1 MLVVSM
7 CMHNKARKY
16 LRIIL
21 NKNIVQTF
29 ILRSKTK
36 FTPTSTRQS
45 AVIEGNQAAKKRELL
60 YTGDHSY
67 EHVHNVVIFRDDTV
81 KG

>member
-7 CMHNKARKY
+7 SMHNKVRKY

-29 ILRSKTK
+29 ILRSKTHIK
-36 FTPTSTRQS
+36 TDK
-45 AVIEGNQAAKKRELL
+45 ALGNLQL
-60 YTGDHSY
+60 
-67 EHVHNVVIFRDDTV
+67 
-81 KG
+81 

>member
-1 MLVVSM
+1 MLVVGM

-36 FTPTSTRQS
+36 FTPT
-45 AVIEGNQAAKKRELL
+45 K
-60 YTGDHSY
+60 H
-67 EHVHNVVIFRDDTV
+67 
-81 KG
+81 

>member
-16 LRIIL
+16 LRVIL

-29 ILRSKTK
+29 ILRSKTLK
-36 FTPTSTRQS
+36 PVGNTLVLQS
-45 AVIEGNQAAKKRELL
+45 
-60 YTGDHSY
+60 
-67 EHVHNVVIFRDDTV
+67 
-81 KG
+81 

>member
-21 NKNIVQTF
+21 NKNIVQLDTH
-29 ILRSKTK
+29 L
-36 FTPTSTRQS
+36 
-45 AVIEGNQAAKKRELL
+45 KK
-60 YTGDHSY
+60 
-67 EHVHNVVIFRDDTV
+67 
-81 KG
+81 